1 MRLFIYGTLKRGC
14 FNHFYMHGQRFI
26 DTART
31 APLYRL
37 YNLGGYPGMVLDEQ
51 GLSIEGE
58 VWEIDESCRT
68 QLDVLE
74 GVDEGEYVLEPVPLL
89 QPCDGEVVQGYRYLR
104 SVEGRPEVGTEWTER
119 KL

>member
-1 MRLFIYGTLKRGC
+1 MLIFVYGTLKRGHS
-14 FNHFYMHGQRFI
+14 NHGSLRDQQFI
-26 DTART
+26 SMAMTQPR
-31 APLYRL
+31 YRL
-37 YNLGGYPGMVLDEQ
+37 HDLGGYPGMVLDEQ

-89 QPCDGEVVQGYRYLR
+89 PPFDGEVVQGYRYLR
-104 SVEGRPEVGTEWTER
+104 SVDGRPEVGTEWTER